1 MTLAE
6 LIQSDNR
13 ASDNRGIDNRG
24 GGALQWFHRASGK
37 PQERLR
43 MLEDALAVPEPDP
56 EPVSAGAFV
65 EQIEDTMQEQS
76 KREIMSV
83 LVHLKQSEIRALVR
97 KAAHAKGRYLAALM
111 EMPRSQTSRKTAIEE
126 LSLARQEYEELEKG
140 LEVLRQL
147 ILDNDVQIGGVR

>member
-6 LIQSDNR
+6 LTGLDG
-13 ASDNRGIDNRG
+13 RGNST
-24 GGALQWFHRASGK
+24 LQWFHRTSGK
-37 PQERLR
+37 PKERLR
-43 MLEDALAVPEPDP
+43 MLEDALAVPEPDA

-65 EQIEDTMQEQS
+65 EQIEETIQEQS

-97 KAAHAKGRYLAALM
+97 RAAHAKGRYLAALM
-111 EMPRSQTSRKTAIEE
+111 ELPRSQCSRKTAIEE
-126 LSLARQEYEELEKG
+126 LTLARQEYEELEKG

-147 ILDNDVQIGGVR
+147 ILDNDVQITGVR

>member
-1 MTLAE
+1 MILAE
-6 LIQSDNR
+6 LTGHDSRNN
-13 ASDNRGIDNRG
+13 S
-24 GGALQWFHRASGK
+24 ALQWFHRTSGK

-43 MLEDALAVPEPDP
+43 MLEDALAVPDPIP
-56 EPVSAGAFV
+56 EPLSAGAFV
-65 EQIEDTMQEQS
+65 EHIDDTIQEQS

-83 LVHLKQSEIRALVR
+83 LVHLKQNEIRALVR

-111 EMPRSQTSRKTAIEE
+111 EMPRSQSSRKTAIEE